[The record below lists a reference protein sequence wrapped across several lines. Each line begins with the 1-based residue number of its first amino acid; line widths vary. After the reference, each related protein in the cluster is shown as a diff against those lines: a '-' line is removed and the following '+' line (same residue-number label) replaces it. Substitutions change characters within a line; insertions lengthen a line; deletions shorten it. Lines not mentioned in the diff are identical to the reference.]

1 MDNTTWLTIGKI
13 TGVHGLAGNLKIW
26 SFADSPETFELGRK
40 VWVRDEG
47 ASADSP
53 SEFYTITKAFAQKK
67 GICLTLEGVDTRELS
82 EAMVGKEIL
91 MDKAQL
97 PDLEEDTWYWQD
109 LIGLEVTDRDL
120 GRLGT
125 IDRIFPT
132 GADDI
137 LVITDKELPDKPE
150 ILIPMN
156 GHFVDDVDME
166 KGQVTTVLPEGFILD

>member
-26 SFADSPETFELGRK
+26 SFADSPETFKTGRK
-40 VWVRDEG
+40 VQVRDEG
-47 ASADSP
+47 ASPATVGK
-53 SEFYTITKAFAQKK
+53 FYTITKTSPLKK
-67 GICLTLEGVDTRELS
+67 GVRLTLEAVDTREL
-82 EAMVGKEIL
+82 AQALVGKELL
-91 MDKAQL
+91 MDKDQL

-137 LVITDKELPDKPE
+137 LVVTDKDVPDKPE

-156 GHFVDDVDME
+156 GHFIDDVDME
-166 KGQVTTVLPEGFILD
+166 AGQVTTALPQGFILD

>member
-1 MDNTTWLTIGKI
+1 MDSITWLTIGKI

-26 SFADSPETFELGRK
+26 SFADSPDTFETGRK
-40 VWVRDEG
+40 VRVQDEG
-47 ASADSP
+47 ASSNTEGQVY
-53 SEFYTITKAFAQKK
+53 SIIKTSAQRK
-67 GICLTLEGVDTRELS
+67 GIRLTLEGVDTRELA

-91 MDKAQL
+91 INKDQL
-97 PDLEEDTWYWQD
+97 PELAEDTWYWED

-137 LVITDKELPDKPE
+137 LVVTDKQDKPE

-156 GHFVDDVDME
+156 PHFVEEVDME
-166 KGQVTTVLPEGFILD
+166 KRQVTTALPQGFILD

>member
-1 MDNTTWLTIGKI
+1 MDSSTWLTIGKI

-26 SFADSPETFELGRK
+26 SFADSPDTFEKGRK
-40 VWVRDEG
+40 VMIREEG
-47 ASADSP
+47 ANSDASGLLH
-53 SEFYTITKAFAQKK
+53 TITKFSTQKK
-67 GICLTLEGVDTRELS
+67 GIRLTLEGVNTREMA
-82 EAMVGKEIL
+82 EALVGKEIL
-91 MDKAQL
+91 MNKDQL
-97 PDLEEDTWYWQD
+97 PELEEDTWYWED

-137 LVITDKELPDKPE
+137 LVVTEAKAE

-156 GHFVDDVDME
+156 PHFVDEVDME
-166 KGQVTTVLPEGFILD
+166 KGVVTTALPQGFILD